1 MLIVLLLTMNLR
13 QYFRLENSLIR
24 YSKHLTNTNK
34 KQNSPFLNLD
44 VKLVSTLREKGMK
57 EQNINVN
64 LIQIL
69 FMIMEMF

>member
-24 YSKHLTNTNK
+24 YSKHLRNTNK
-34 KQNSPFLNLD
+34 KQNGPFLNLD
-44 VKLVSTLREKGMK
+44 VKLVSILREKGTEYK
-57 EQNINVN
+57 RK

-69 FMIMEMF
+69 FLIMKMF